1 MEDSLSDLY
10 TYSQC
15 DLGKGLT
22 PEMQEFL
29 SVVKTDTQLRQMID
43 EKQLKGQFDE
53 KVSNRQSEVQLI
65 SIDENR
71 RISNRYQASI
81 LQAQNN
87 DLNRQ
92 IQTNRARTAV
102 RQNDLSS
109 ISINTNSP
117 LNRFQKIVNEID
129 LSTQARET
137 KQMQRTEQEIQ
148 V

>member
-92 IQTNRARTAV
+92 IQTNRAR
-102 RQNDLSS
+102 Q
-109 ISINTNSP
+109 
-117 LNRFQKIVNEID
+117 Q
-129 LSTQARET
+129 
-137 KQMQRTEQEIQ
+137 
-148 V
+148 